1 MSDRLWDRSDEW
13 GTYAACAGK
22 PDFIIDPDTLGPKR
36 TAAVKKTCAGC
47 VVRPECIEANLE
59 PVIAPS
65 SLKISGRSNPVL
77 YPSCSMWVAGEWLP
91 DRDTAAKRGELERIK
106 DELNASLP
114 YEYATRPLGML

>member
-1 MSDRLWDRSDEW
+1 MTDRLWDRSDEW
-13 GTYAACAGK
+13 GTYAACEGK

-36 TAAVKKTCAGC
+36 AAAVKKTCAEC
-47 VVRPECIEANLE
+47 IVRPECIESNLE

-77 YPSCSMWVAGEWLP
+77 YPSCSMWVAGEWLV
-91 DRDTAAKRGELERIK
+91 DRDSAANRAALEATK

-114 YEYATRPLGML
+114 YEHATRPMGML